1 VGAVPREV
9 LLEERDEVLG
19 QLFSE
24 ARLLGYHAG
33 TPKDDHAGITSRM
46 DYGDGRDQIKVD
58 LNFLDRVPV
67 RGWATTLAEHLAPV
81 VAFAC
86 LQPSELVARKVCALF
101 GRVAV
106 RDLYDLQGWNGLVG
120 DPAFAALVVYYYS
133 LADSFPQRPLDV
145 SVLDRFSS
153 RQVDVERDLY
163 PMLPATE
170 RPSVEELVSQ
180 VASLL
185 ESLSRLAPE
194 HREYLRLLAEENDYR
209 PDLLF
214 GDSSEALEAA
224 RVSPRMEWKLQNL
237 RSRAT

>member
-1 VGAVPREV
+1 
-9 LLEERDEVLG
+9 
-19 QLFSE
+19 
-24 ARLLGYHAG
+24 
-33 TPKDDHAGITSRM
+33 
-46 DYGDGRDQIKVD
+46 
-58 LNFLDRVPV
+58 
-67 RGWATTLAEHLAPV
+67 
-81 VAFAC
+81 
-86 LQPSELVARKVCALF
+86 
-101 GRVAV
+101 
-106 RDLYDLQGWNGLVG
+106 
-120 DPAFAALVVYYYS
+120 
-133 LADSFPQRPLDV
+133 
-145 SVLDRFSS
+145 
-153 RQVDVERDLY
+153 
-163 PMLPATE
+163 MLPATE